1 MQDRVIIVGAGLAGL
16 AAARELQ
23 RAGLRPLVLEAADDV
38 GGRLRTDIVEGFRL
52 DRGFQVLLTA
62 YPEVRRELDL
72 RRLDLRKFYPGAL
85 VRAGHGFHRVADPW
99 RRPLDALASLSAPVG
114 TMADKLRIL
123 TLRRRARAGSLDA
136 LWRRPDT
143 TTAARLRDLRFS
155 EGMLRSFLRPF
166 LGGIFLDPDLV
177 TSARM
182 LDFVFRMM
190 AEGAI
195 AVPAQGIA
203 EIPRQLAATLPADA
217 LRLRTPVRSVARNGV
232 SLQDGEMLPAR
243 AVIIAT
249 EAATASRLT
258 GGTIPDRPGNSVT
271 TLYFEA
277 PSPPVSGPYL
287 ILNGT
292 GVGVINDLHVAT
304 ALAPERAPAGR
315 ALLCVTVLGG
325 GGDTGLESK
334 VRGELREWF
343 GREVDGWQH
352 LRTYRIAHALPA
364 AAPGIHDPA
373 DRPHALGDG
382 IFVAGDHR
390 THGSI
395 EGALRSGRLAGEAVT
410 LAVAQQG
417 AA

>member
-1 MQDRVIIVGAGLAGL
+1 M
-16 AAARELQ
+16 
-23 RAGLRPLVLEAADDV
+23 
-38 GGRLRTDIVEGFRL
+38 
-52 DRGFQVLLTA
+52 
-62 YPEVRRELDL
+62 
-72 RRLDLRKFYPGAL
+72 
-85 VRAGHGFHRVADPW
+85 
-99 RRPLDALASLSAPVG
+99 
-114 TMADKLRIL
+114 
-123 TLRRRARAGSLDA
+123 
-136 LWRRPDT
+136 
-143 TTAARLRDLRFS
+143 
-155 EGMLRSFLRPF
+155 
-166 LGGIFLDPDLV
+166 
-177 TSARM
+177 
-182 LDFVFRMM
+182 
-190 AEGAI
+190 
-195 AVPAQGIA
+195 
-203 EIPRQLAATLPADA
+203 
-217 LRLRTPVRSVARNGV
+217 
-232 SLQDGEMLPAR
+232 
-243 AVIIAT
+243 
-249 EAATASRLT
+249 
-258 GGTIPDRPGNSVT
+258 
-271 TLYFEA
+271 
-277 PSPPVSGPYL
+277 SGPYL

>member
-232 SLQDGEMLPAR
+232 SLQDGEVLPAR

-277 PSPPVSGPYL
+277 PSP
-287 ILNGT
+287 
-292 GVGVINDLHVAT
+292 
-304 ALAPERAPAGR
+304 R
-315 ALLCVTVLGG
+315 
-325 GGDTGLESK
+325 
-334 VRGELREWF
+334 
-343 GREVDGWQH
+343 
-352 LRTYRIAHALPA
+352 
-364 AAPGIHDPA
+364 
-373 DRPHALGDG
+373 
-382 IFVAGDHR
+382 
-390 THGSI
+390 
-395 EGALRSGRLAGEAVT
+395 
-410 LAVAQQG
+410 
-417 AA
+417 